1 MGLRSKRLAI
11 LVAVIVVASATGVA
25 YYMYPKSPCGGSQG
39 GFLIVASSNGF
50 NDSIDH
56 KVPQTPWPVITV
68 QKGTSLTITV
78 CNSDTQAHGFQ
89 ITHYYDS
96 SIVTVP
102 PGKSLTISFTAD
114 TAGTFHIYCS
124 IFCAIHPYMQNGEL
138 VVK

>member
-1 MGLRSKRLAI
+1 VI
-11 LVAVIVVASATGVA
+11 LVAVIVFTSVVGAG
-25 YYMYPKSPCGGSQG
+25 YYLYRLSPSCGAQG

-50 NDSIDH
+50 NDSIGH
-56 KVPQTPWPVITV
+56 QVPQTPWPVITV
-68 QKGTSLTITV
+68 QKGANVTITV

-102 PGKSLTISFTAD
+102 PGRSLTISFLAD
-114 TAGTFHIYCS
+114 TPGTFHIYCS
-124 IFCAIHPYMQNGEL
+124 IFCAIHAFMQNGEL